1 MSENNRDKKLVTSF
15 YELKVKQI
23 MDKRVWDLP
32 LIEEDDDV
40 FHVLSILGGRNHI
53 WVVKSKS
60 ERTITGIITEH
71 DVLSILAP
79 KDLPSYVFGMPDI
92 KSLQHGTA
100 KTAKDIMCNKVISCH
115 PDDKILDALH
125 KMVKYRLRRLP
136 VIENQCIIG
145 ELTLHQLIRKY
156 YAATQYHPLIDENG
170 SALEG
175 DDNGL

>member
-1 MSENNRDKKLVTSF
+1 MAGKNRLIADF
-15 YELKVKQI
+15 YELTVQQI

-32 LIEEDDDV
+32 LIEEDEDI

-53 WVVKSKS
+53 WVVTSRSDRNIK
-60 ERTITGIITEH
+60 GVITEH

-92 KSLQHGTA
+92 RSLQHGTA
-100 KTAKDIMCNKVISCH
+100 KTAKDIMCTKIISCTSN
-115 PDDKILDALH
+115 DKILDALQ

-136 VIENQCIIG
+136 VLEEDKIVG

-156 YAATQYHPLIDENG
+156 YAATQYHPLINDEN
-170 SALEG
+170 SSVEG